1 MVILSTTL
9 KLEQQDPERFI
20 ESNPGNSWLEYL
32 DNMSVSGTWADAI
45 IIQAVADQL
54 QLKLFI
60 VETHQEFQEC
70 TIIQPVSATQQLTDI
85 YLAHIGEYH
94 YVSTL
99 LCSSMSSVSSN
110 IASFTPTLN
119 TIGVNMTYILYQPQ
133 KL

>member
-1 MVILSTTL
+1 L

-70 TIIQPVSATQQLTDI
+70 TIIQPVSATQQLTNI
-85 YLAHIGEYH
+85 YLGHISEYH